1 MKKKTAVILV
11 FTIVFSL
18 IAVAASVC
26 VFADDDTDE
35 VKVTIDVPDNAWEGG
50 RTEFKGKDGSV
61 TTVYDNG
68 SVWTKYADGTESG
81 VDYNGNKH
89 VEDKDGTYTI
99 SGTDGSVAT
108 QYSDGRM
115 SYSEG
120 GSGKTTTYNTDGS
133 FSETYSTFG
142 LTVDYDADGAK
153 TGIGFTDS
161 SERIGVDENGNYK
174 NGEIKGPNGSSLVI
188 KDDEKHLL
196 TSDGMKV
203 DYKESGVTDSKDGYT
218 ESFSVTSQDGT
229 KQYWDINTTSL
240 RDQNGMFTGNRKSN
254 SGGID
259 LPDGTKFQYEG
270 IVTFDKD
277 GNPIYI
283 DQNASQFTGSDGST
297 LWKDGNSKALEYRNP
312 NTGATFIVDKNG
324 NLLENKSDEVT
335 FTATYDENGN
345 LVSADIEWKD
355 GAHQVHNPDGTGS
368 FTLPDGTKYET
379 DGKGNVYK
387 DGVQIKKDGEWVAPP
402 VPDDAKI
409 TEDDIIGTWDVTA
422 TFSDMSSPFVGA
434 LQSFFDTI
442 LGEGSGEDIVESS
455 LDDQTVK
462 QVMTVEKNG
471 GKLLVTIV
479 SDDDTSTYSGTFKN
493 GKLKLKVISSNSDED
508 SIAVSLEKLEYEFSR
523 SGGELIMSGSYDIKS
538 YMLNATYTYS
548 GRKR

>member
-1 MKKKTAVILV
+1 MKKKTAVILA
-11 FTIVFSL
+11 FTILFSL
-18 IAVAASVC
+18 IAAVSSVC

-142 LTVDYDADGAK
+142 ITVDYDADGAK

-161 SERIGVDENGNYK
+161 SERIGVDENGYYK

-196 TSDGMKV
+196 TSDGTKV
-203 DYKESGVTDSKDGYT
+203 DYKESGVTDSSDGYT
-218 ESFSVTSQDGT
+218 ESFSVTFQDGT

-240 RDQNGMFTGNRKSN
+240 RDQNGIFTGNRKSN

-277 GNPIYI
+277 GNPVYI

-297 LWKDGNSKALEYRNP
+297 LWKDGNSKALEYRDP

-368 FTLPDGTKYET
+368 FTLPDGTKYES

-387 DGVQIKKDGEWVAPP
+387 DGVQIKKDGKWLPGYGPTESTDDGKFKTKDNTFFGVTLP
-402 VPDDAKI
+402 VPDVGRVTMNE
-409 TEDDIIGTWDVTA
+409 TEVNSFGEEVT
-422 TFSDMSSPFVGA
+422 TIRIDGMSYEQYKEYCQTLEDLPGWEVY
-434 LQSFFDTI
+434 
-442 LGEGSGEDIVESS
+442 EGSFPEDVAHFPEDYNSQSKVDFAGNYKS
-455 LDDQTVK
+455 LPHISVHYYSDK
-462 QVMTVEKNG
+462 QCEKNG
-471 GKLLVTIV
+471 YPHFCMFIFRNW
-479 SDDDTSTYSGTFKN
+479 D
-493 GKLKLKVISSNSDED
+493 
-508 SIAVSLEKLEYEFSR
+508 
-523 SGGELIMSGSYDIKS
+523 
-538 YMLNATYTYS
+538 
-548 GRKR
+548 